1 MNDLVKVPA
10 MIRKILLT
18 LAIST
23 FAPALLAQSSEIG
36 VLIGSIEP
44 INDELGVDT
53 DMNVREIYFAKM
65 IESGTWLKVKAG
77 EADLSGESLDEGLAP
92 ELDTDLRYVQLLV
105 GYEFDEIFGTTYLF
119 AGPGGYELRRK
130 EEDDDSAFGFVLG
143 VGADFP
149 LTRQLGVVAEL
160 TYHWADFDEELRTL
174 NLGIG
179 GRFRF

>member
-1 MNDLVKVPA
+1 MIDLIKVPA
-10 MIRKILLT
+10 MIRKLFIVLT
-18 LAIST
+18 LAV
-23 FAPALLAQSSEIG
+23 FAPALLAQSNELG

-44 INDELGVDT
+44 VNDELGVDT
-53 DMNVREIYFAKM
+53 DMDVREIYFAKM
-65 IESGTWLKVKAG
+65 IESGTWLKLKAG

-92 ELDTDLRYVQLLV
+92 ESETDLRYVQLLV

-119 AGPGGYELRRK
+119 AGPGAYELERNG
-130 EEDDDSAFGFVLG
+130 ENSESEFGFVLG

-149 LTRQLGVVAEL
+149 LTRQLGIVAEL
-160 TYHWADFDEELRTL
+160 TYHWVDFEAELRTL